1 MSLYRVYNKLK
12 QFPVI
17 TRLILNDNN
26 KMFNVDTKK
35 ISVETAVSLL
45 DDRVCL
51 SVCLSNKFGTK
62 LGHLEALNKL

>member
-1 MSLYRVYNKLK
+1 MWI
-12 QFPVI
+12 Q
-17 TRLILNDNN
+17 
-26 KMFNVDTKK
+26 KK
-35 ISVETAVSLL
+35 NISVETAVSLL